1 MRQNRAAGLYL
12 TEIKTLDSK
21 QNKTLDT
28 TQNKT
33 LGTTQDKTLD
43 TTQNKTLDTTQ
54 NKTLGT
60 TQDKTLDAT
69 QNKTLDTTQNKTLD
83 TMQNKTLDTTQ
94 NKTLDT
100 TQNKTLDT
108 TQNKTLVT
116 RETKPPSPP
125 GDYVCDG
132 QNPTADS
139 RRTAKRQ
146 AGFKINFV
154 AHLECYNSPVLHNS
168 PVASQ
173 QIQLSPIAET
183 LFYETDPRSG
193 KHKKLNLSSFETAD
207 WHWSGILRCQSF

>member
-21 QNKTLDT
+21 
-28 TQNKT
+28 
-33 LGTTQDKTLD
+33 
-43 TTQNKTLDTTQ
+43 QNKTLDTTQ

-139 RRTAKRQ
+139 RRTAKRL

-154 AHLECYNSPVLHNS
+154 AHLECYNIPVLHNSPVASQQSSRFTTVQSLHNS